1 MSPEG
6 LRRIS
11 PSSVPAAMAEP
22 PPGEA
27 NYHLVLTVLKWY
39 RLILCFG
46 VVVLVA
52 AGIAMLLKRDAPFAT
67 ARLLIK
73 SGDDPVSGLPT
84 GRSVSPDSLQ
94 TEAQLFAS
102 RVVLLPVARALQAA
116 RGRPVGDG
124 ALEDEVE
131 ALRANLLVTPISNT
145 TMLLARHS
153 ARDGA
158 EAERRLRMIVDS
170 YLEQHAAAYSGST
183 SFSTFFGHETEQA
196 AAQLRDA
203 EDRLQK
209 WQEANNV
216 VAVEDEVT
224 AQLATI
230 AEFEHELRRTDVA
243 IESTRAEITTLTR
256 DIAALP
262 VQSVTSRDRVPNPLA
277 ARLKIDLAMAEAA
290 LRDVKRGPVI
300 ERLQIDI
307 ATAEIAMR
315 DAGASPLAA
324 KLKADLATAEIA
336 LHDLRQRYQD
346 EDRRVQEKLEQIGR
360 LHHGIAAAER
370 EAVTAAAE
378 RVENLRRQLEAA
390 ERDAEATAQNRVTAL
405 RTQLDAAE
413 REGEVLGREGLAPNP
428 LREMLNRDVA
438 SARARLTAL
447 ASQRD
452 TLRGQLQP
460 ARTALAG
467 LQQKRVHADR
477 LSREIE
483 LARALHLQN
492 SKRLDDARVTA
503 GLRRHQLTNVAVI
516 EPPRA
521 TASRG
526 NRRSIVLVSLLGG
539 VVGLGLGVATA
550 LALEFCNWS
559 LRTSEDVEFYLGVPV
574 VATVPLASGLGPRAL
589 PPVDDRPRGSG
600 PPDPNIERPGQ
611 P

>member
-1 MSPEG
+1 
-6 LRRIS
+6 
-11 PSSVPAAMAEP
+11 MAEP
-22 PPGEA
+22 RPGEA
-27 NYHLVLTVLKWY
+27 NYHLVLTILKWY

-46 VVVLVA
+46 LVLMVA
-52 AGIAMLLKRDAPFAT
+52 AGVAMLVKRDTPFAT

-102 RVVLLPVARALQAA
+102 RIVLLPVARALLAA
-116 RGRPVGDG
+116 RGGPGGDG
-124 ALEDEVE
+124 ALDDEVE
-131 ALRANLLVTPISNT
+131 ALRANLLVTAISNT

-153 ARDGA
+153 ARDGV

-183 SFSTFFGHETEQA
+183 SFSAFFEHETAKA
-196 AAQLRDA
+196 AAQLNEA
-203 EDRLQK
+203 EDRLQA

-216 VAVEDEVT
+216 VAIEDEVV
-224 AQLATI
+224 AQLAEV
-230 AEFEHELRRTDVA
+230 AGFENELRRAEVG
-243 IESTRAEITTLTR
+243 IEATRAEIKTLTR

-262 VQSVTSRDRVPNPLA
+262 AQSVTSRDRVPNPLA
-277 ARLKIDLAMAEAA
+277 ARLKIDLATAEAA

-307 ATAEIAMR
+307 ATAEVAMR

-346 EDRRVQEKLEQIGR
+346 EDRRVQEKLEQIDR
-360 LHHGIAAAER
+360 LRHGIAAAER
-370 EAVTAAAE
+370 DAVTAAAE

-390 ERDAEATAQNRVTAL
+390 ERDADAAARDRVSAL
-405 RTQLDAAE
+405 RSQLDAAE
-413 REGEVLGREGLAPNP
+413 RDGEVLGREALAPHP

-438 SARARLTAL
+438 SARARLTSL

-452 TLRGQLQP
+452 TLRGQLQL

-467 LQQKRVHADR
+467 LQQKRVHAER
-477 LSREIE
+477 LWRDIE
-483 LARALHLQN
+483 LARTLHLQN
-492 SKRLDDARVTA
+492 SKRLDDARITA

-521 TASRG
+521 AAPSG
-526 NRRSIVLVSLLGG
+526 SRRSVVLVSVLGG

-574 VATVPLASGLGPRAL
+574 VAAVPLASGPTRPRAL
-589 PPVDDRPRGSG
+589 PALDDRLTGSN
-600 PPDPNIERPGQ
+600 PSDPTSERPSGS
-611 P
+611 